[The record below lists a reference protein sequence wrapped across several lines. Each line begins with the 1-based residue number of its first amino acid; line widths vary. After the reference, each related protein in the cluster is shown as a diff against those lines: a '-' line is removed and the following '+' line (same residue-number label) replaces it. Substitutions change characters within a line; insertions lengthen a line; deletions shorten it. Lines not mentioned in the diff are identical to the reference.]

1 MLPLLVPYKE
11 RDWREPA
18 MSTTLVPLSEYLHE
32 VYRPDCEYVDGAVLE
47 RNVGEKEHSAW
58 QLALGRLLSRFR
70 TSAQVRV
77 FPELRL
83 QVAPERFRVPDM
95 MVVSRAAPDEQI
107 ITHPPLLCVEILSP
121 EDRFGRVNERLA
133 DYARMGVH
141 AVWVIDPTKQIGY
154 QCSGDAF
161 QHWTQASALTVSGTP
176 ISLTI
181 EEIVA
186 DLD

>member
-1 MLPLLVPYKE
+1 
-11 RDWREPA
+11 

-47 RNVGEKEHSAW
+47 RNVGEKEHAAW

-83 QVAPERFRVPDM
+83 QVAPARFRVPDM
-95 MVVSRAAPDEQI
+95 MLVSRAAPDEQI

-154 QCSGDAF
+154 QCSGDTF
-161 QHWTQASALTVSGTP
+161 QHWTQASPLTVPGTP